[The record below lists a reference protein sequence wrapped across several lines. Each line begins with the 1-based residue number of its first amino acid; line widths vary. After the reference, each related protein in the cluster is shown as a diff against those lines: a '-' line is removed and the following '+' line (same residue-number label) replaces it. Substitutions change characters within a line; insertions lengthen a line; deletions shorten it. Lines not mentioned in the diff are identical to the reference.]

1 MNFLSHGLLVRRCGS
16 PDVVAGSALPDLA
29 PLVDRRLRLT
39 PKRLDWLE
47 ADGAAE
53 VVLGCRHHQQV
64 DRAFHHSEP
73 FHTARKAVE
82 AVLPDGPMPLPRN
95 MLAHVLVEIG
105 IDAEIIRSYPTFAAE
120 EYPDAFGAF
129 DWDTLLDRLQRMT
142 GVDTTEFGRLIGRFN
157 RGAWLMTYATDD
169 GVLDR
174 LNNMCLRVRDRGLD
188 DAARDALR
196 PAVALSRTVGRER
209 FAALMPWDLELE
221 YNAAPERESE
231 ETT

>member
-1 MNFLSHGLLVRRCGS
+1 MNFLSHGLLVRRCDS
-16 PDVVAGSALPDLA
+16 PDVTAGSALPDLA

-47 ADGAAE
+47 ADGATA
-53 VVLGCRHHQQV
+53 VVRGCRHHQQV
-64 DRAFHHSEP
+64 DRAFHHGEP

-105 IDAEIIRSYPTFAAE
+105 IDAEIIRRFPAFAAQ

-129 DWDTLLDRLQRMT
+129 DWDTLLDRLQRLT
-142 GVDTTEFGRLIGRFN
+142 GVDTTEFGQMIGRFN
-157 RGAWLMTYATDD
+157 RGAWLLTYRDDD

-174 LNNMCLRVRDRGLD
+174 LNSMCLRVRDRGLTD
-188 DAARDALR
+188 DDRGGLR
-196 PAVALSRTVGRER
+196 PAVELARSVGRER
-209 FAALMPWDLELE
+209 FDTLMPWELELE
-221 YNAAPERESE
+221 YNAAPEPDPE
-231 ETT
+231 EKP